1 MNAYRPAFA
10 ADLLRESR
18 KRFDLPSYSGDWS
31 ADGLKCVA
39 NITGG
44 MTAAAVVALCLA
56 VAGVRVHSAAAAR
69 RELLAYLTE
78 TPRLRES
85 QRV

>member
-1 MNAYRPAFA
+1 MATLTIDPTAARVEREFA
-10 ADLLRESR
+10 HGSPIVGC
-18 KRFDLPSYSGDWS
+18 RFDPSGRF
-31 ADGLKCVA
+31 LF
-39 NITGG
+39 TGG